1 VTDDAFLS
9 ARVPTARLLYQ
20 ALAAGDRAALAQI
33 LTPDF
38 VGRTAA
44 GLPLGLGGTYTSAE
58 SMQRDFWWRLGR
70 AFLLR
75 AEPESFD
82 RLGDDRLQ
90 VSGSYRGTAR
100 ATGRPLEAAFVHVL
114 SFDGGRI
121 SGLVQL
127 TDTAAWH
134 AALDGGTASDGGPA
148 SELPPYQHPGIE
160 DLRTIDYGVSGH
172 VAAVRL
178 NRPEQRNAIDLRMA
192 EETLTVARAIAANP
206 AVRAVLISGNGPA
219 LSVGGDIEVFGQAP
233 PGTLGTLARHMI
245 DPFHEAFRILS
256 GIDAPIVT
264 AAHGSVAGGGLGY
277 VYAADVVLAAAGTVF
292 STAFSGIGISGDGG
306 GTWHLPRIIG
316 AARARRMYLENLRL
330 DAAQALEWGLVAE
343 VVPPDELGHR
353 ARALA
358 DRLAAGPTTAYG
370 LQRRLLRDSW
380 GASLSDQLRAESAGV
395 AASGNTADAGSAVQ
409 AFLARRPP
417 TFEGR

>member
-1 VTDDAFLS
+1 VTDEAFLKTG
-9 ARVPTARLLYQ
+9 VETARRLYQ
-20 ALAAGDRAALAQI
+20 ALAAGDRATLAEI

-58 SMQRDFWWRLGR
+58 SMQRDFWWRLGQAFR
-70 AFLLR
+70 AS
-75 AEPESFD
+75 AEPEFFD
-82 RLGDDRLQ
+82 PLGDDRLQ
-90 VSGSYRGTAR
+90 VSGTYRGSAR

-134 AALDGGTASDGGPA
+134 AALDGAQA
-148 SELPPYQHPGIE
+148 IKLPPYEHPGI
-160 DLRTIDYGVSGH
+160 DHLRTIEYDVSGH
-172 VAAVRL
+172 VATVRL
-178 NRPEQRNAIDLRMA
+178 NRPEHRNAIDLRMA
-192 EETLTVARAIAANP
+192 EETLTVARAIAADP
-206 AVRAVLISGNGPA
+206 AVRAVLIAGNGPA
-219 LSVGGDIEVFGQAP
+219 LSVGGDIEFFLQAP
-233 PGTLGTLARHMI
+233 TGTLGTLARHMI

-256 GIDAPIVT
+256 RIDAPIVT

-306 GTWHLPRIIG
+306 GTWHLPRIVG
-316 AARARRMYLENLRL
+316 AARARRMYIENLRL
-330 DAAQALEWGLVAE
+330 DAARALEWGLVAD
-343 VVPPDELGHR
+343 VVPADELGHR

-358 DRLAAGPTTAYG
+358 DRLAAGPTRAYG

-380 GASLSDQLRAESAGV
+380 GNTLSDQLRAESEGV
-395 AASGNTADAGSAVQ
+395 ALSGNTRDAGSAVR
-409 AFLARRPP
+409 AFLERRPP